1 VVAITASVAQV
12 PYPGPWLRRSRVPL
26 LQLPADGGA
35 PFGSDAAQATLRKS
49 TTPAHADGVRE
60 GWAAGA
66 EVGVVTPSSTAWSGS
81 SQLWH
86 TIQIG
91 PGSLTRRSRRWRS
104 PHSSQVMV
112 TRIALGSVAWR
123 LRRLADGTVAGAPS
137 GCNELAKEDRSAPG
151 DTLGEIV
158 MALAQTRH
166 SPPRYDRSAGLSRPL
181 AGETECSEGR
191 SESKGAH

>member
-1 VVAITASVAQV
+1 VRVVVVAMPPSVAQV
-12 PYPGPWLRRSRVPL
+12 PRWGHGHAGRSPPL
-26 LQLPADGGA
+26 SPPLSDDGA
-35 PFGSDAAQATLRKS
+35 PEGSGAQATLRKS

-60 GWAAGA
+60 GCAAGA
-66 EVGVVTPSSTAWSGS
+66 VVGEVTPSSTAWSGS

-112 TRIALGSVAWR
+112 TRISWRSVAWG
-123 LRRLADGTVAGAPS
+123 LRRLADGTVAGEPS
-137 GCNELAKEDRSAPG
+137 RCNESAKGDRSASG

-166 SPPRYDRSAGLSRPL
+166 SRPGHDHLKAKARIPDRRERLV
-181 AGETECSEGR
+181 
-191 SESKGAH
+191 

>member
-1 VVAITASVAQV
+1 MPVACP
-12 PYPGPWLRRSRVPL
+12 PYSNRCLIAELPKERRT
-26 LQLPADGGA
+26 
-35 PFGSDAAQATLRKS
+35 QATLRKS

-66 EVGVVTPSSTAWSGS
+66 VVGEVTPSSTAWSGS

-112 TRIALGSVAWR
+112 TRISWRSVAWG
-123 LRRLADGTVAGAPS
+123 LRHLADGTVAGEPS
-137 GCNELAKEDRSAPG
+137 PCNESAKGERSAVG

-166 SPPRYDRSAGLSRPL
+166 SRPGHDHLKAQARTPDRRERLV
-181 AGETECSEGR
+181 
-191 SESKGAH
+191 